1 MKIGIVGLP
10 NVGKSTLFNS
20 ITKAGAECAN
30 YPFCT
35 IEPNVGVVAVP
46 DERLDKLAEM
56 YKPQKVTHAIVEFV
70 DIAGLVKGASKG
82 EGLGN
87 KFLSHIRE
95 TDAIVQVV
103 RCFEDS
109 NITHVD
115 GSIDPIRDIE
125 TINFELIFA
134 DIETINKRLDKARKM
149 LKADKKYQLEIDLL
163 ERIKEN
169 LENGISARS
178 LEYTDEELPIVKD
191 MWLLSSK
198 PTLYVTNIAEDQI
211 TTWQDDDNVK
221 KVKEYAQKENSDIV
235 PLCVK
240 IEEELSTLE
249 EDDKIE
255 MLEALGLEESGL
267 DKLIKKSYDLLGLM
281 SFLTAGEPEVRA
293 WTIKKGTKAPEA
305 AGKTHSDIE
314 RGFIK
319 AEAVSYEDLIR
330 EGSMNEAKEKGLV
343 RSEGK
348 EYIMQ
353 DGDIVLFR
361 FNV

>member
-20 ITKAGAECAN
+20 ITKAGAESAN

-35 IEPNVGVVAVP
+35 IEPNVGIVAVP
-46 DERLDKLAEM
+46 DERLQKLAEM
-56 YKPQKVTHAIVEFV
+56 YNTKKITPAVVEFV

-95 TDAIVQVV
+95 TDAICEVV

-109 NITHVD
+109 NVVHVD
-115 GSIDPIRDIE
+115 GSVDPIRDIE
-125 TINFELIFA
+125 TINLELIFA
-134 DIETINKRLDKARKM
+134 DIETVDKRLDKAKKM
-149 LKADKKYQLEIDLL
+149 LKADKKYQAEIDLL
-163 ERIKEN
+163 EKIKLA
-169 LENGISARS
+169 LENGMPARQ
-178 LEYTDEELPIVKD
+178 LEYNKDEKELLKEMFLLTTKPIIYIANVSEEQ
-191 MWLLSSK
+191 LSD
-198 PTLYVTNIAEDQI
+198 TENDA
-211 TTWQDDDNVK
+211 NVN
-221 KVKEYAQKENSDIV
+221 KVREYASKEEAEVI

-240 IEEELSTLE
+240 IEDELSTL
-249 EDDKIE
+249 DDSDKKE

-267 DKLIKKSYDLLGLM
+267 DTLIKKSYDLLGLM

-293 WTIKKGTKAPEA
+293 WTIKKGTKAPQA
-305 AGKTHSDIE
+305 AGKIHSDIE

-319 AEAVSYEDLIR
+319 AEVISYIELIK
-330 EGSMNEAKEKGLV
+330 EGSMVQAKEKGLV
-343 RSEGK
+343 RQEGK

-353 DGDIVLFR
+353 EGDIVLFK